1 MTDENIKNNE
11 QLDLDDLDEASGGY
25 IFSPGDK
32 YEVIDERGDVVKTVY
47 LSSRSEVGHIL
58 AARQAG
64 AEARAR
70 GLSDDLLS
78 WSELNDLRSKNH

>member
-32 YEVIDERGDVVKTVY
+32 YE
-47 LSSRSEVGHIL
+47 
-58 AARQAG
+58 
-64 AEARAR
+64 
-70 GLSDDLLS
+70 
-78 WSELNDLRSKNH
+78 